1 MRYQHT
7 FDVQAALEDVSQF
20 HRRSTSL
27 GTITP
32 PLLQLQMDSAPDILQ
47 DDDVMN
53 FTLGLGPLTVAWK
66 ARIENQSLYGFT
78 DVQLEGPFKRWSH
91 QHTFV
96 PLGDDATRVLDE
108 IEFALRPHP
117 LWWLIG
123 AVMALGLP
131 LMFRYRAWKT
141 RRILEHAETGLRES
155 DIPSR

>member
-7 FDVQAALEDVSQF
+7 FDVQAALKDVSQF

-27 GTITP
+27 GAITP
-32 PLLQLQMDSAPDILQ
+32 PLLKLQMDSAPDILQ
-47 DDDVMN
+47 NNDVMT
-53 FTLGLGPLTVAWK
+53 FTLGLGPLAVAWK
-66 ARIENQSLYGFT
+66 ARIEYQSLYGFT
-78 DVQLEGPFKRWSH
+78 DLQLEGPFKRWCH

-96 PLGDDATRVLDE
+96 PLADDATRVLDQ
-108 IEFALRPHP
+108 IEFDLRPHP

-141 RRILEHAETGLRES
+141 RRILEHAETEHREANLS
-155 DIPSR
+155 SR